1 MRTLRLFQTA
11 VIGGLG
17 GLMSWAFLQ
26 IFLYAQQMVG
36 PFPLLDQFVYKGM
49 IVGIGVGIF
58 IYSRETILSE
68 NFFALKTNILIGA
81 CIGGGSGLLGFVMG
95 QSLLAFP
102 VYVPLSWVRIAS
114 WTLLGFWLGIL
125 VNLTVPASR
134 RSFLQVIGAL
144 LGGLL
149 GGFFFEAYQLLQIET
164 MSNLVSLIFI
174 GMILS
179 LSIVFFQICTS
190 KAYLRVLTG
199 GSEGKIF
206 LLDKNKFSLGY
217 QSHNDIVLRGYSEV
231 CGTHAHIIKNSP
243 NFQIINV
250 CPGGQ
255 VFVNYRFVDQQSMKN
270 GDIIKL
276 GTALLQ
282 YCEVL

>member
-1 MRTLRLFQTA
+1 
-11 VIGGLG
+11 
-17 GLMSWAFLQ
+17 MSWAGLQ
-26 IFLYAQQMVG
+26 VLLYAQQMVG
-36 PFPLLDQFVYKGM
+36 PFPGLDPFVYQGM
-49 IVGIGVGIF
+49 IVGLGVGIF
-58 IYSRETILSE
+58 IYSRDMILSE
-68 NFFALKTNILIGA
+68 NFMALKTSILIGA
-81 CIGGGSGLLGFVMG
+81 CVGLGSGFLGFAMG

-102 VYVPLSWVRIAS
+102 VYIELSWVRLVS
-114 WTLLGFWLGIL
+114 WALLGFWLGIL

-134 RSFLQVIGAL
+134 RRFSQVMGAL

-149 GGFFFEAYQLLQIET
+149 GGVFFEAYPLLEIET
-164 MSNLVSLIFI
+164 MSNLVRLTCI

-179 LSIVFFQICTS
+179 LSIVFFQISTA

-199 GSEGKIF
+199 ESEGKIY
-206 LLDKNKFSLGY
+206 LLDKKKCSLGY
-217 QSHNDIVLRGYSEV
+217 QSQNDIVLRGYSEV
-231 CGTHAHIIKNSP
+231 CETHAHIIKNSP
-243 NFQIINV
+243 NYQIINV

-255 VFVNYRFVDQQSMKN
+255 IFINYRFVDQQSMKN